1 MLTPLADAPHPL
13 WGRSYPTYLASY
25 TNEALAVPLSMEE
38 PQLKILASKAI
49 DEICKMEHSRGA
61 DFGGN
66 IVKGVTLSM
75 LTALLEMTKIPRYFR
90 HMVEPRLISGCVDL
104 MTSMKPSPFQYEYG
118 YACFRILV
126 LAVNACLLEGAGYL
140 DVVIARMETELASQ
154 RFPVFWE
161 MSAFLI
167 NQAHGNDII
176 LAPMIP
182 DAVDKLALGRLLQ
195 LLNSDRKL
203 FFAVSKNTGSLSLPG
218 LFFIIFRDIVA
229 TEIPPGYQVQEDS
242 KVFVKLIQPYSRVLW
257 RYLIVSPDSG
267 NEEMLMA
274 NIHNDIAPYTRLNND
289 KPVDAEDARNL
300 VQAYNERLEST
311 STIWMFIIMRFVGPL
326 VAPGCENL
334 VPTTIKLCIELLWSS
349 LLNGHD
355 MGAVR
360 YSVGGVL
367 CYFRDMVQAL
377 KPRYFIPAHQTWVQ
391 QIMDYVI
398 EGDLVDLVL
407 RAMLTSLH
415 FGELSS
421 VEGNLLSA
429 AIEFI
434 LALEQLVPSQDFMF
448 RLHDAGCFGDWT
460 KYYFYFRV
468 CGTEATFCTFGR
480 SDSTAWACG
489 EIIAGIMEV
498 ILGPRWGELMCR
510 LAGSCDNPRCPMPC
524 DVRFCCVQCMDLM
537 YCSVRCRTVDWMY
550 GWGGPHADVC
560 KHQAQQY
567 PACRKE
573 YHRVPGTPLG
583 FVDGFFS
590 LGGKSLATEL
600 IDLARENQPRSK
612 GSHFNMMVMDDNNP
626 RPFMFVSG
634 SGLGG
639 SAYH

>member
-25 TNEALAVPLSMEE
+25 TNEALAVPLSPMEE
-38 PQLKILASKAI
+38 PQLKMLASKAI
-49 DEICKMEHSRGA
+49 EEICKLEHSRGV

-75 LTALLEMTKIPRYFR
+75 LTALLEMTKIPGYFR
-90 HMVEPRLISGCVDL
+90 RMVEPRLIPGCVDL
-104 MTSMKPSPFQYEYG
+104 MTSVKPSPFQYEYG

-140 DVVIARMETELASQ
+140 DVVIARMETQLASQ

-161 MSAFLI
+161 MSAFLV

-398 EGDLVDLVL
+398 EGDLIDLVL

-434 LALEQLVPSQDFMF
+434 LALDQLVPNQDFMF
-448 RLHDAGCFGDWT
+448 RLHDAGSFGDWT

-498 ILGPRWGELMCR
+498 ILGP
-510 LAGSCDNPRCPMPC
+510 S
-524 DVRFCCVQCMDLM
+524 
-537 YCSVRCRTVDWMY
+537 DWMY

-560 KHQAQQY
+560 THQAQQY
-567 PACRKE
+567 PASRKE

-626 RPFMFVSG
+626 RPLMFVSG
-634 SGLGG
+634 SGLSG